1 MLDMQTV
8 IGAMEKQIITIE
20 AIREKLF
27 LQKVKVLPHAIE
39 SMFKRGYTRE
49 DLIHA
54 IMYGEITTE
63 QFIYG
68 QNRYVVESVDV
79 DFNPIVLIVTQ
90 DREQP
95 DFYAVITVFPPIK
108 EKFKHRINEQ
118 RKVVA

>member
-1 MLDMQTV
+1 MQTV